1 LEKNFELLGKSV
13 LKKDEYKKDEVCSQI
28 SKLNTYIKSLEQ
40 KLINGV
46 KHNFRNIVGHSKEEI
61 MPGVFA

>member
-1 LEKNFELLGKSV
+1 V
-13 LKKDEYKKDEVCSQI
+13 LKKDEYKKDEICRQI

>member
-1 LEKNFELLGKSV
+1 LEKNSELLGKSV
-13 LKKDEYKKDEVCSQI
+13 LKKDEYKRDEICRQI